1 MAADD
6 DGPGRASILV
16 EIAWVDADGSV
27 GRHRVELPSGACVG
41 DALAALRGHDRC
53 GALLDGLARGE
64 LTTAI
69 YGERCDAAS
78 ALHPGDRVE
87 LLAGLAVDPKLA
99 RRLRAEKRRARAGGG
114 PDGGREGGPKGG
126 SGGGADR
133 AG

>member
-6 DGPGRASILV
+6 GQPRTLIAV

-27 GRHRVELPSGACVG
+27 GRHALELPAGARVR
-41 DALAALRGHDRC
+41 DALAALHGHDRY
-53 GALLDGLARGE
+53 GALLDALASGE
-64 LTTAI
+64 LTTAL

-99 RRLRAEKRRARAGGG
+99 RRLRAARRRGRTGGG
-114 PDGGREGGPKGG
+114 ADGGREGEGEGNGEPE
-126 SGGGADR
+126 GGA
-133 AG
+133 A

>member
-6 DGPGRASILV
+6 DAWRRTVIAV
-16 EIAWVDADGSV
+16 EIAWVETDGSV
-27 GRHRVELPSGACVG
+27 GRHALELPAGACVR

-53 GALLDGLARGE
+53 GALLDRLASGD

-78 ALHPGDRVE
+78 TLHPGDRIE

-99 RRLRAEKRRARAGGG
+99 RRLRAGKRR
-114 PDGGREGGPKGG
+114 
-126 SGGGADR
+126 GGAR
-133 AG
+133 GAG

>member
-6 DGPGRASILV
+6 DGPGHASILV

-69 YGERCDAAS
+69 YGERCNAAS
-78 ALHPGDRVE
+78 VLHPGDRIE

-99 RRLRAEKRRARAGGG
+99 RRLRAGRRRAGAAGG
-114 PDGGREGGPKGG
+114 PDSGPD
-126 SGGGADR
+126 SGPDGAD
-133 AG
+133 